1 MIHEQPWIGLDV
13 GERRIGIALSDAL
26 GLTAQPHSVL
36 QRSKQ
41 KADLEALV
49 RLAEERNAQGFVL
62 GLPRRTGG
70 DEGPEVAKIREF
82 GQRLHEQSQLPVKW
96 YDERFSTVIAER
108 ALQEQG
114 MKGQARRQR
123 VDQVAAA
130 IILQDFLDRR
140 RRDA

>member
-1 MIHEQPWIGLDV
+1 MIEEQPWIGLDV
-13 GERRIGIALSDAL
+13 GERRIGIALSDGL

-36 QRSKQ
+36 QRRKEEAVLQ
-41 KADLEALV
+41 ALV
-49 RLAEERNAQGFVL
+49 RLAEERNARGFVL

-70 DEGPEVAKIREF
+70 DEGPEVAKVRQF
-82 GQRLHEQSQLPVKW
+82 GRCLHEQSQLPVEW

-114 MKGQARRQR
+114 IKGQARRQR

-140 RRDA
+140 RRND